1 MKLLPEINHKKCI
14 LCKKCVSICPK
25 DILAIDD
32 NRIVTNAEE
41 CMLCSH
47 CYDICPADAI
57 SFDPSALRKPEFKG
71 LSYREQVKEKKDIQA
86 GELINI
92 IRSRRSVRKYR
103 EREVSDSVID
113 DLISF
118 AVTAPSGSNC
128 QNWEFAVIN
137 GREKVWGLAREI
149 KTFFEKIN
157 RLVEN
162 PFLRYGTI
170 PFIGTKLLRYYNRN
184 YASVKMAMAEAER
197 GNDRLF
203 HGAPTVIIIHGSL
216 EGSTP
221 LEDAQY
227 ASYNMTILAHALG
240 LGTCYIGY
248 AVESINRAPG
258 IKKSM
263 GIPGKNR
270 ILAVLTLGYPA
281 VTFKKHSLRK
291 PWSVVKI

>member
-14 LCKKCVSICPK
+14 LCKKCVLICPK
-25 DILAIDD
+25 DILAVDD
-32 NRIVTNAEE
+32 NRIVINAEE

-47 CYDICPADAI
+47 CYDICPSDAI
-57 SFDPSALRKPEFKG
+57 SFDPSVLRKPEFKG
-71 LSYREQVKEKKDIQA
+71 LSYRDQVKEKKDIQA

-92 IRSRRSVRKYR
+92 IRSRKSIRKYR
-103 EREVSDSVID
+103 EREVADSVID

-128 QNWEFAVIN
+128 QNWEFTVIN

-149 KTFFEKIN
+149 KTFFEKLN

-170 PFIGTKLLRYYNRN
+170 PFIGTKLLRYYNNN
-184 YASVKMAMAEAER
+184 YASVKMAMAEADR

-203 HGAPTVIIIHGSL
+203 HGAPVVIIIHGSL

-258 IKKSM
+258 IKKSL
-263 GIPGKNR
+263 GIPGENR

-281 VTFKKHSLRK
+281 VAFKKHSLRK
-291 PWSVVKI
+291 PWRVVKI